1 MGHKKLSVWSEE
13 EIQFLKE
20 NVNDM
25 SYEEMADKMT
35 RSSMS
40 VRLKAK
46 RTGLVTKTKP
56 KKKSDYLNFYKIE
69 ECKKR
74 EHHYG
79 INSQSDKSIGKVTAY
94 EQLAIAIVD
103 VSINDLKKEIRAL
116 KRIADRGFKK
126 ERLKEAVKKVLISE
140 AAFFNDNFPM
150 YVEANPKEIVRLCW
164 DTCKADRNK
173 YLKDNLYLVE
183 EYIGKEFVE

>member
-1 MGHKKLSVWSEE
+1 MSKKLSVWSEE
-13 EIQFLKE
+13 EIRFLKE

-25 SYEEMADKMT
+25 SYEEMADKIT
-35 RSSMS
+35 RSPMS

-74 EHHYG
+74 EYHYG

-164 DTCKADRNK
+164 ESCKADRNK